1 MKNLFKFIK
10 SDDPM
15 SYDDEYVYLKD
26 ESVTIQLC
34 GDGFTNYGTY
44 CVNKW
49 SDKEEAMYHSECM
62 TLNEAMNLIINKKY
76 NGANK

>member
-15 SYDDEYVYLKD
+15 SYDDEYVYVKD
-26 ESVTIQLC
+26 KTVTIQNC
-34 GDGFTNYGTY
+34 GGGMYF
-44 CVNKW
+44 VNKW
-49 SDKEEAMYHSECM
+49 SDKERIMYHSDLM
-62 TLNEAMNLIINKKY
+62 TLSNAMNLVINKKY